1 MTESINLNAI
11 RSCLEGVT
19 PSVISTVSPD
29 GTPNVTYVSQVHF
42 VDAQHV
48 ALSFQF
54 FNKTRENILANPYA
68 MVQVVDPNTAAH
80 YRIALR
86 YLRTEDEGPLFEN
99 MKAKLA
105 GIASHTGMSKVFH
118 LLGADIY
125 EVLSIESE
133 QCDPVPIASKQLNRL
148 AALRAAVEQ
157 LSACEDLDELFNELL
172 VVLEQHFK
180 IDHAMLLMVDQPGN
194 RLYTVASRGYE
205 VSGIGAEIPMGT
217 GIIGVAAQ
225 ECTPIRIMYLT
236 GEYTYNIAVR
246 DSLLQNNQQ
255 LELESE
261 IPFAGLAHPHSQL
274 AVPVANIT
282 KDTNNG
288 QLVGVIYV
296 DSEQDLRF
304 TYEDEDA
311 LMTLAGVLAL
321 SINRCQEPAES
332 HADDTATVATGSG
345 QSTQQSMIHH
355 YCANDSIFIDEEYL
369 IKGVAGAIFW
379 KLISD
384 YSHHQRTEFNNREL
398 RLDPALG
405 LPEIG
410 DNLEARLILL
420 QKRLKERCDFLAI
433 EKTGRGRF
441 QLKVSRAI
449 SLQES

>member
-1 MTESINLNAI
+1 MTDTINLNAI
-11 RSCLEGVT
+11 RSCLEGVI
-19 PSVISTVSPD
+19 PAVIATVAAD

-42 VDAQHV
+42 VDARHV

-68 MVQVVDPNTAAH
+68 MVQVVDPDTAAH
-80 YRIALR
+80 YRIAVH

-105 GIASHTGMSKVFH
+105 GIASHSGMSKVFH
-118 LLGADIY
+118 LRGSDIY
-125 EVLSIESE
+125 EVLSIESA
-133 QCDPVPIASKQLNRL
+133 QCDPVPIASQQLNRL
-148 AALRAAVEQ
+148 AALRTSVYQ
-157 LSACEDLDELFNELL
+157 LSACDDLDDLFNELMA
-172 VVLEQHFK
+172 VLEQHFK
-180 IDHAMLLMVDQPGN
+180 IEHAMLLMFDQPGN

-205 VSGIGAEIPMGT
+205 VSGIGAEIPLGT

-225 ECTPIRIMYLT
+225 EGTPIRIMYMT

-246 DSLLQNNQQ
+246 DSLLQNNPQ

-261 IPFAGLAHPHSQL
+261 IPFAGLAEPHSQL
-274 AVPVANIT
+274 AVPVA
-282 KDTNNG
+282 TNG
-288 QLVGVIYV
+288 ELLGVIYV
-296 DSEQDLRF
+296 DSEHDLRF

-321 SINRCQEPAES
+321 SINRCHEPVETHPVTKKAV
-332 HADDTATVATGSG
+332 APDVGKTAS
-345 QSTQQSMIHH
+345 QSVIRH
-355 YCANDSIFIDEEYL
+355 YAANNSIFIDEEYL

-384 YSHHQRTEFNNREL
+384 YSKHNRTEFNNREL
-398 RLDPALG
+398 RLDTALG

-420 QKRLKERCDFLAI
+420 HKRLKERCDFLGI

-441 QLKVSRAI
+441 QLKVGRAI